1 MKDLLISLQSLKES
15 SILNDLSYHQ
25 MIQEKVLY
33 LLEHEISLLFQL
45 LYRIDISEEKVKLV
59 FQEYNETI
67 NVSEQLTVL
76 IIDRLKQKIDLRT
89 KYST

>member
-15 SILNDLSYHQ
+15 TILNDLSYHN
-25 MIQEKVLY
+25 MIREKVLY

-45 LYRIDISEEKVKLV
+45 LYRIDISEEKVKLI

-76 IIDRLKQKIDLRT
+76 IIDRLKQKIDLRN

>member
-15 SILNDLSYHQ
+15 SMLNDLSYHQ

>member
-15 SILNDLSYHQ
+15 TILNDLSYHN
-25 MIQEKVLY
+25 MIREKVLY

-76 IIDRLKQKIDLRT
+76 IIDRLKQKIDLRN

>member
-15 SILNDLSYHQ
+15 SILNDLSYHK